1 MNNSVDLNKSVDV
14 FTVLERELQS
24 RATLTV
30 VIDSLVFLFFAVTGL
45 IGNVCVCLAV
55 YRNAS
60 LRSKATN
67 VAVASLAISD
77 VLTCSV
83 MAPFILSVL
92 VTGRWLFDEA
102 VCKFQAMAMYSLVG
116 VSLYLMA
123 LIAVNRYYC
132 VVKQEKYRAIFS
144 CKSTFIFVLFTWLVV
159 FGSVIAFY
167 FFKMF
172 QFYFHPLKAT
182 CVLYVGP
189 KTNSVILA
197 HLANYA
203 SSALF
208 MVFRFAIFISSYARI
223 FRHVRRHQINVASTL
238 QTSAE
243 TEGSSSSSRAAE
255 LKMTRAMFVIVFV
268 YMLCWIP
275 IFVTEI
281 VMNTAYAWHQ
291 IDRNLALATT
301 GLGFISSVINP
312 WIISIMNRTFRKE
325 IHMILCCKSSR
336 FRM

>member
-1 MNNSVDLNKSVDV
+1 MNNSIDLNKSVDV
-14 FTVLERELQS
+14 FNDLERELQS
-24 RATLTV
+24 RATVTV
-30 VIDSLVFLFFAVTGL
+30 VIDSLFFLLFAVTGL

-83 MAPFILSVL
+83 IAPFILSVL
-92 VTGRWLFDEA
+92 VSGQWLFDEA
-102 VCKFQAMAMYSLVG
+102 VCKLQAMVMYSLVG

-132 VVKQEKYRAIFS
+132 VVKPEKYRTIFS
-144 CKSTFIFVLFTWLVV
+144 CKSTFIFVLFIWLVV
-159 FGSVIAFY
+159 FGTVAAFY
-167 FFKMF
+167 FFKLF

-189 KTNSVILA
+189 KTNSAILA

-208 MVFRFAIFISSYARI
+208 IVFPFAIFISSYAKV

-238 QTSAE
+238 QNSAE
-243 TEGSSSSSRAAE
+243 GTQGSNLSSRAAE

-268 YMLCWIP
+268 YVLCWIP

-291 IDRNLALATT
+291 IDRNLALAST
-301 GLGFISSVINP
+301 GLGLLSGVINP

-325 IHMILCCKSSR
+325 IHIILCCKSS
-336 FRM
+336 